1 MQTQTQPT
9 PDARYQVNTSAVA
22 FEALGNKGRQNMHT
36 KIIDICIGAQKHGI
50 PDLTASEI
58 ADRYHTAHG
67 KKVKDGSMAGRI
79 SELVTAKRL
88 ERMDARIC
96 TSSASLAR
104 PVRVPMTQA
113 RLVA

>member
-1 MQTQTQPT
+1 MQTQTQPA
-9 PDARYQVNTSAVA
+9 PDTRYQVNTSAVA
-22 FEALGNKGRQNMHT
+22 FEALGNKGRQSMHT

-58 ADRYHTAHG
+58 ADRYLIAHG
-67 KKVKDGSMAGRI
+67 KTVKDGSMAGRI
-79 SELVTAKRL
+79 SELVAASRL
-88 ERMDARIC
+88 ERCEARIC
-96 TSSASLAR
+96 TSSTSLAR